1 MSIKKQK
8 DVIQDI
14 TEQTLLTLDG
24 VAEEITKQSIQ
35 EEVDNFIADR
45 SLKDNQKEVIAIA
58 NKVAE
63 FKKGDKTNFGVVVD
77 VSASSITFK
86 GKDLPKTKIVFNQR
100 KMGSKDYVLSALRKM
115 NEGIDT
121 GDIYYQQEFSLKGN
135 LNQIFSK
142 LTEIGINLSLRL
154 LTERKIPVAQN
165 HSLATFFKRRKPEE
179 SEITIEELRTM
190 PARYLYDKIRMLA
203 DPYPNAYF
211 NTIDKK
217 KIFFKIVDLNDD
229 WNVLTSLLN
238 KRYNIFENFIFI
250 YK

>member
-1 MSIKKQK
+1 MRIACIGYRKWAL
-8 DVIQDI
+8 DI
-14 TEQTLLTLDG
+14 YDHLALHTEHTFLIIRSKEQYCDGAIRDFKPEYVLFYGWSWIIGNELL
-24 VAEEITKQSIQ
+24 
-35 EEVDNFIADR
+35 F
-45 SLKDNQKEVIAIA
+45 
-58 NKVAE
+58 E
-63 FKKGDKTNFGVVVD
+63 FNCVMLHP
-77 VSASSITFK
+77 AP
-86 GKDLPKTKIVFNQR
+86 LPKYRGGSPIQNQIIAGETDS
-100 KMGSKDYVLSALRKM
+100 MVTLFKM

-229 WNVLTSLLN
+229 
-238 KRYNIFENFIFI
+238 
-250 YK
+250 